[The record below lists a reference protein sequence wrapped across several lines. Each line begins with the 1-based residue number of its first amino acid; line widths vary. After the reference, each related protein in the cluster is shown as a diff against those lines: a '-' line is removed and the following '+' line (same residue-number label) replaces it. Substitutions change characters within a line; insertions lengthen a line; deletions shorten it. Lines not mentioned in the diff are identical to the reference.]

1 MKTRVERLGKD
12 LKLVKSRLDEVD
24 EKLENMKAKME
35 NLERNVETVKNYLGE
50 LREMTMNKEVPS
62 GDWGKASIE
71 QPSLLL
77 QLLLVREMTPFLPMK
92 RDEQM
97 RYREATTEEGTWG

>member
-1 MKTRVERLGKD
+1 MTNIWTNYIGCRLKIIGVSNRIDITVLTRMKTRVERLGKD

-62 GDWGKASIE
+62 GD
-71 QPSLLL
+71 
-77 QLLLVREMTPFLPMK
+77 
-92 RDEQM
+92 
-97 RYREATTEEGTWG
+97 